1 MPKPKT
7 VYRCSECGAEYFK
20 WQGRCETCGEWNT
33 LVEESVA
40 PKLAAESSSA
50 RRIGG
55 VRSLGEGGNV
65 AIAPKLRDVQG
76 TSTARWKTGIDEF
89 DFVLG
94 GGIVPGSMILIGG
107 EPGIG
112 KSTLLLQVAARLEQ
126 AGHSTLYASGE
137 ESPLQVKLRAERLAE
152 GAADVA
158 LLSET
163 NLETIIATSTA
174 ASPAVLIVDSI
185 QTVFTADLEGAPG
198 NVGQVRECAARLM
211 RYAKESGTTVFV
223 VGHVTKGGGIAGP
236 KTLEHIVDTVLY
248 FEGESTLDHRV
259 LRATKNRFGS
269 VDEIGVFRMSEQ
281 GLEPVANPSEL
292 FMGDRESHAS
302 GSAVTA
308 LLEGTRP
315 LLVEI
320 QALAAKAGFGTPQ
333 RVATGFDGRRLALL
347 LAVLDKRAGLSF
359 AQLDVFLNV
368 VGGMRLQEPAGDLAV
383 AVALASSVY
392 DRSLPIDAAFVGE
405 LGLGGEIRTVS
416 QADRR
421 VAEAANMG
429 IKRVFLAE
437 RGMPKRV
444 PKGTELVGVR
454 TIQDAL
460 RRLFT

>member
-1 MPKPKT
+1 MPKAKT
-7 VYRCSECGAEYFK
+7 VYHCNECGAEYLK
-20 WQGRCETCGEWNT
+20 WQGRCDTCGEWNS
-33 LVEESVA
+33 LVEEIVA
-40 PKLAAESSSA
+40 PKMPAEGGAA
-50 RRIGG
+50 RRMGG
-55 VRSLGEGGNV
+55 VRSLAEGGNV
-65 AIAPKLRDVQG
+65 AIAPKLRDVVG
-76 TSTARWKTGIDEF
+76 TNAARWKTGLDEF

-112 KSTLLLQVAARLEQ
+112 KSTLLLQVAARLER
-126 AGHSTLYASGE
+126 AGHATLYASGE
-137 ESPLQVKLRAERLAE
+137 ESPLQVKLRSDRLSE
-152 GAADVA
+152 SAADVA

-163 NLETIIATSTA
+163 NLETVLATSSDA
-174 ASPAVLIVDSI
+174 APAVLIVDSI
-185 QTVFTADLEGAPG
+185 QTLFTADLEGAPG

-281 GLEPVANPSEL
+281 GLEPVTNPSEL
-292 FMGDRESHAS
+292 FMGDRASHAS

-368 VGGMRLQEPAGDLAV
+368 VGGMQLREPAGDLAV

-392 DRSLPIDAAFVGE
+392 DRPLPADAAFVGE

-429 IKRVFLAE
+429 IQRVYLAE

-444 PKGTELVGVR
+444 PRGVELIGVR